1 MAFLGPA
8 TRDYRFGLMR
18 EMMDREGYDALA
30 FTQADF
36 FQFVTNFHTD
46 VQTWERPILC
56 VVPRN
61 GEAFAILNELST
73 NHWRFAREAQHLWVT
88 EAHFYAEH
96 PRLGARVPLATQW
109 AELVAD
115 KLSCGIDAAAQKVL
129 EEAGV
134 ADLILHRTGHGTE
147 AFSEQGVRGSRCA
160 DEAISRNEMDRIIDP
175 IGMEGEM
182 DLQLKGLRAVVS
194 GGTKGIGRAMAE
206 TLASEGADVAI
217 CARNGEE
224 VKATAAALA
233 KKGVRSL
240 GHVVDVGDG
249 KALKGWVEAVAAAFG
264 GIDIVIANVSAL
276 AIGGDEEGWRRGFEV
291 DLMHSVRLVNAAM
304 PWLEKSRAGSIVTIS
319 SVSGRE
325 IDFAAGPYGAFKAAL
340 IHYTQ
345 GLAYQLAG
353 KGIRAN
359 TVSPGNTYF
368 EGGVWNKIKDGNPD
382 LYQTALGLNPT
393 GRMGTPQE
401 MANAAVF
408 LASPVA
414 SFITGTNLVVDG
426 ALTRG
431 VQF

>member
-1 MAFLGPA
+1 M
-8 TRDYRFGLMR
+8 
-18 EMMDREGYDALA
+18 
-30 FTQADF
+30 
-36 FQFVTNFHTD
+36 
-46 VQTWERPILC
+46 
-56 VVPRN
+56 
-61 GEAFAILNELST
+61 
-73 NHWRFAREAQHLWVT
+73 
-88 EAHFYAEH
+88 
-96 PRLGARVPLATQW
+96 
-109 AELVAD
+109 
-115 KLSCGIDAAAQKVL
+115 
-129 EEAGV
+129 EE
-134 ADLILHRTGHGTE
+134 
-147 AFSEQGVRGSRCA
+147 
-160 DEAISRNEMDRIIDP
+160 
-175 IGMEGEM
+175 EM

-194 GGTKGIGRAMAE
+194 GGTKGIGRAIAE

-224 VKATAAALA
+224 VKAAAAALA

-240 GHVVDVGDG
+240 GHGVDVGDG
-249 KALKGWVEAVAAAFG
+249 KALKGWVEAVAATFG

-276 AIGGDEEGWRRGFEV
+276 AISGDEEGWRRGFEV

-304 PWLEKSRAGSIVTIS
+304 PWLEKSKAGSIVTIS

-359 TVSPGNTYF
+359 SVSPGNTYF
-368 EGGVWNKIKDGNPD
+368 EGGVWHKIKDGNPE